1 MTESQT
7 PYATD
12 ADPLSQL
19 TAALYAV
26 RRQKSALEK
35 QEKAL
40 LADIRPLI
48 DPQFD
53 KLSKDKQP
61 DAPDPSLACGGFQIT
76 RGEGINR
83 TILADLL
90 LERGVAAEIVA
101 YATRSTPYFKYLVKE
116 RYSDKPDRAGRPSKQ
131 GVL

>member
-1 MTESQT
+1 MTENQT
-7 PYATD
+7 SYATD
-12 ADPLSQL
+12 TDPLAQL

-35 QEKAL
+35 QEKVL
-40 LADIRPLI
+40 LADLRPLV

-53 KLSKDKQP
+53 KLAQNKQP
-61 DAPDPSLACGGFQIT
+61 DSPVVCGGFQIT

-90 LERGVAAEIVA
+90 LERGVAAEVVA
-101 YATRSTPYFKYLVKE
+101 YSTRSTPYFKYLVKE
-116 RYSDKPDRAGRPSKQ
+116 RYADKQGKAGRPR
-131 GVL
+131 